1 MLPGLT
7 GVGLRRSR
15 RFLALFVFLYALVL
29 LASPL
34 LHHDFDC
41 HLRSAQHC
49 VACLAQPQGS
59 EAQATLTALGVELG
73 WSGDV
78 GLLAGQGRSLLLTT
92 RSAGRAPPIAS

>member
-1 MLPGLT
+1 MPHSLARED
-7 GVGLRRSR
+7 RRRQR
-15 RFLALFVFLYALVL
+15 RLLALFACLYALVL

-41 HLRSAQHC
+41 HLKSAQHC

-59 EAQATLTALGVELG
+59 EVQASLAALGVELA

-78 GLLAGQGRSLLLTT
+78 GPLAVQGSALLLPS
-92 RSAGRAPPIAS
+92 RSAGRAPPSAS

>member
-1 MLPGLT
+1 VTPRPT
-7 GVGLRRSR
+7 RAQRWRSR
-15 RFLALFVFLYALVL
+15 RLLALFVCLYALVL